1 MDNVIDCENMF
12 INMRMMTMVKR
23 YLRDSDK
30 DAEATVEFY
39 PDDASPTGIGLILV
53 DRNGYS
59 RKISNDIINNLLTK
73 VS

>member
-1 MDNVIDCENMF
+1 MSNIINCENMF

-23 YLRDSDK
+23 YLRDSGK
-30 DAEATVEFY
+30 DSEATVEFY
-39 PDDASPTGIGLILV
+39 PDESSPTGIGLVLV
-53 DRNGYS
+53 DRNGHS

>member
-1 MDNVIDCENMF
+1 MSNIIDCENMF

-23 YLRDSDK
+23 YLRDSGK
-30 DAEATVEFY
+30 DSEATVEFY
-39 PDDASPTGIGLILV
+39 PDHASPTGVGLILV
-53 DRNGYS
+53 DRNGHS

>member
-1 MDNVIDCENMF
+1 MF

-39 PDDASPTGIGLILV
+39 PDESSPTGIGLVLV
-53 DRNGYS
+53 DRNGHS

>member
-1 MDNVIDCENMF
+1 MDNVIDCGNMF

-23 YLRDSDK
+23 YLRDSGK
-30 DAEATVEFY
+30 DSEATVEFY
-39 PDDASPTGIGLILV
+39 PDDTSPTGIGLILV
-53 DRNGYS
+53 DRNGHS

>member
-1 MDNVIDCENMF
+1 MSNIIDCENMF

-23 YLRDSDK
+23 YLRDSGK
-30 DAEATVEFY
+30 DSEATVEFY

-53 DRNGYS
+53 DRNGHS

>member
-1 MDNVIDCENMF
+1 MDNVIDCGNMF

-23 YLRDSDK
+23 YLRDSGK
-30 DAEATVEFY
+30 DSEATVEFY

-53 DRNGYS
+53 DRNGHS

>member
-1 MDNVIDCENMF
+1 MDNVIDCGNMF

-23 YLRDSDK
+23 YLRDSGK
-30 DAEATVEFY
+30 DSEATVEFY
-39 PDDASPTGIGLILV
+39 PDEGSPTGIGLILV
-53 DRNGYS
+53 DRNGHS

>member
-1 MDNVIDCENMF
+1 MSNIIDCENMF

-30 DAEATVEFY
+30 DSEATVEFY
-39 PDDASPTGIGLILV
+39 PDESSPTGIGLVLV
-53 DRNGYS
+53 DRNGHS